1 MTTSTPER
9 SYSQAEVAQHNSTG
23 DLWIIIDQNV
33 YDLSN
38 FVEEHPGGS
47 KGIYGPSLGQWL
59 LISVVLSSVAGTDA
73 TKKFRKYHRDAILNR
88 YKERLQVGVL
98 EHVPTKESRS
108 RRLFGSFLKKG

>member
-1 MTTSTPER
+1 MATSTPKET
-9 SYSQAEVAQHNSTG
+9 YSQAEVAQHNSTD
-23 DLWIIIDQNV
+23 DLWIVIDQNV

-47 KGIYGPSLGQWL
+47 KVL
-59 LISVVLSSVAGTDA
+59 LSVAGTDA
-73 TKKFRKYHRDAILNR
+73 TKKFKKYHRDAILNR

-108 RRLFGSFLKKG
+108 HRFFGSFLKKR